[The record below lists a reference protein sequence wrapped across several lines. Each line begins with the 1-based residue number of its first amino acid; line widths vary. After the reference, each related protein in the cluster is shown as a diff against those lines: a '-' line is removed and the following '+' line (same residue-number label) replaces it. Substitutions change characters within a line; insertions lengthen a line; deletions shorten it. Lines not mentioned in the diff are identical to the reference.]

1 MIVLYDGLCGFC
13 DGVVQWLLARDVR
26 GVLRFA
32 PLQGET
38 AAEVRA
44 RHPEWPDNLDSIVV
58 VDGNGAEERVVWYSS
73 AVWSILRAL
82 GGGWGW
88 LAALGGLVPR
98 LVADLGYRLFARV
111 RLRVAGRRDICRVPT
126 PEQRARFLA

>member
-13 DGVVQWLLARDVR
+13 DGVVQWLLLHDVR

-38 AAEVRA
+38 AAAVRA
-44 RHPEWPDNLDSIVV
+44 RHPEWPEHLDSIVV
-58 VDGNGAEERVVWYSS
+58 VDGNGVEERVLWYS
-73 AVWSILRAL
+73 AALWSLLRAL
-82 GGGWGW
+82 GGGWAW
-88 LAALGGLVPR
+88 LATLGGVVPR

-111 RLRVAGRRDICRVPT
+111 RLRVAGRREACRVPT
-126 PEQRARFLA
+126 PEQRARFLP